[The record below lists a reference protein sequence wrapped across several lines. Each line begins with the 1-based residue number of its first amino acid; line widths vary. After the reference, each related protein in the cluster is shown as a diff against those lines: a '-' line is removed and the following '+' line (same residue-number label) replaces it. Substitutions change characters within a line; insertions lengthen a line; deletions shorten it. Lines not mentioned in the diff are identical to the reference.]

1 MFQYGNMQQHESNVI
16 LASKRSDMRYL
27 KAESHESVEKKISV
41 RFRIACDHIETHSNC
56 GVLSI
61 PASKQDITK
70 HFKPRSLRSGA
81 QKRDGRVC
89 FNMVKEITR
98 FTLLR
103 YIKWV
108 DSYHNCQ
115 AHRICLSSPANMG
128 DLENH

>member
-1 MFQYGNMQQHESNVI
+1 VFQYGNMQQHESNVI

-89 FNMVKEITR
+89 FNMVYQ
-98 FTLLR
+98 LL
-103 YIKWV
+103 V
-108 DSYHNCQ
+108 SSYKGTGEGTPRLGISDTDYRRNDGCIRHC
-115 AHRICLSSPANMG
+115 
-128 DLENH
+128 